1 MATITQGIEYV
12 HGVMVQVMI
21 QLIQHHSIIV
31 FFSRFGLRANA
42 VVFFEEV
49 ATKAAKP
56 GHVVSSQDIH
66 GACNKSHIFMSPS
79 SYSECA

>member
-1 MATITQGIEYV
+1 
-12 HGVMVQVMI
+12 
-21 QLIQHHSIIV
+21 
-31 FFSRFGLRANA
+31 